1 MDEMDRAGVVDGQ
14 DSGGVDG
21 PGGPSG
27 PGGSAGSV
35 GPAGSD
41 GADPPPLPCAEIA
54 ERAGV
59 VKSTAWR
66 WIQRGNIQPV
76 GRDARGQLYHEREVL
91 AYSRAYVRSR
101 GHGGRRAGAGRPPA
115 ARGPEDRSQVA
126 RTPGRHEGN
135 AIAKGPEWRPSREPA
150 PAPLHPIAPRRVV
163 PDPPPPDPATVARVT
178 ALRQRLFC
186 SELTPAEF
194 AELMAFG
201 VEDGGLGREE
211 IDRLLA
217 ACTLMK
223 SQMALRQQQG
233 TLVDAESVRVAM
245 RAAVARLVAS
255 IRRLAD
261 EVSQEAGTRAAMTP
275 SQVSDL
281 RHWIAARIDRMEED
295 ARRRLA
301 GEQVE
306 DDAGRGA
313 EASGEGAG
321 GGSA

>member
-1 MDEMDRAGVVDGQ
+1 MDEMDRSRIVGAE
-14 DSGGVDG
+14 DSGGTGDHGRLVVQ
-21 PGGPSG
+21 
-27 PGGSAGSV
+27 AGS
-35 GPAGSD
+35 S
-41 GADPPPLPCAEIA
+41 GADPPPMPFAEIA
-54 ERAGV
+54 QRAGV
-59 VKSTAWR
+59 AKTTAWR

-101 GHGGRRAGAGRPPA
+101 GHGGRRAGAGRPPVP
-115 ARGPEDRSQVA
+115 RGPDDRAQVA
-126 RTPGRHEGN
+126 RTPGRDGGH
-135 AIAKGPEWRPSREPA
+135 GPEWRPSREPS
-150 PAPLHPIAPRRVV
+150 PAGPHPLAPRRVA
-163 PDPPPPDPATVARVT
+163 PDPPPLDPATVARVT
-178 ALRQRLFC
+178 ALRQRLFA

-201 VEDGGLGREE
+201 VEDGGLGRDE

-217 ACTLMK
+217 ACNLMK
-223 SQMALRQQQG
+223 QQMALRQQQG

-245 RAAVARLVAS
+245 RGAVSRLVAS

-281 RHWIAARIDRMEED
+281 RHWIAGRIDRMEED

-306 DDAGRGA
+306 EESIPAA
-313 EASGEGAG
+313 EAAAG
-321 GGSA
+321 GGA

>member
-1 MDEMDRAGVVDGQ
+1 MVGGEGSEA
-14 DSGGVDG
+14 SGG
-21 PGGPSG
+21 
-27 PGGSAGSV
+27 
-35 GPAGSD
+35 SD
-41 GADPPPLPCAEIA
+41 SADPPPMPCAEIA

-115 ARGPEDRSQVA
+115 GRGPEDRAHAA
-126 RTPGRHEGN
+126 RTPGRDRWAEV
-135 AIAKGPEWRPSREPA
+135 SREPA
-150 PAPLHPIAPRRVV
+150 WRRTREQSPAGSHPLAQRSVETAAPAA
-163 PDPPPPDPATVARVT
+163 DSATAARV
-178 ALRQRLFC
+178 ASLRQRLFA

-217 ACTLMK
+217 ACQLMK
-223 SQMALRQQQG
+223 QQMALRQQQG

-245 RAAVARLVAS
+245 RAAVSRLVAS

-306 DDAGRGA
+306 EEAIPAA
-313 EASGEGAG
+313 EAVAG
-321 GGSA
+321 GGA